1 MRREASDTTAPKLK
15 VTFDK
20 KKAKN
25 GSLAYTIATERGAT
39 VKVISKTRKL
49 RNKSTAGSKP
59 IRKNIDVDEGTY
71 RLAIRASDDTG
82 NKTERSY
89 KVTVA

>member
-1 MRREASDTTAPKLK
+1 MPNGTVAHGGALHEAITDVLVVPYSNT
-15 VTFDK
+15 
-20 KKAKN
+20 
-25 GSLAYTIATERGAT
+25 AYTIATERGAT

-49 RNKSTAGSKP
+49 RNKTTAGSKP

-89 KVTVA
+89 KITVA